1 MSRIQAFNDST
12 LARHFAKEDF
22 YNDNSL
28 SDDEYRRSIV
38 EEAVEESEKIF
49 PRGVEYNSF
58 FIGNKKSFSLS
69 SLPQRLVVRACV
81 THLKRAFPR
90 YNKSRSQIARELRV
104 FLADGT
110 PYNIY
115 RLDIKS
121 FFENINKEELGKKVD
136 ILPGLSMHTKKIV
149 RETAEF
155 FDEKENVCVPRGV
168 ETSSILS
175 DLYLQGFDSYAV
187 SRDDVFFYSRFVDD
201 ILVITSSEVEDSDF
215 KSDLFCALPEGLFFN
230 NEKTELKRVPKRK
243 KAGSLYNGNNVASF
257 DYLGFRFSVID
268 FPLPIERK
276 GGVTRE
282 NAKTA
287 SAVFRKVIVDL
298 SPNKVKRIKDKLCKA
313 FYAYS
318 KTNNYSLLR
327 DRLRFL
333 TTNRE
338 FVKKDGSTIIPVG
351 VYYNSSACDFP
362 SEQLSHLDDFMRYLL
377 FGSRGRLPRLHTSNL
392 TLKQKKELIKF
403 SFSYGF
409 NCRVHKRFSYDRL
422 AEIVKVWK

>member
-22 YNDNSL
+22 YNDSSL
-28 SDDEYRRSIV
+28 SGDEYRRSIV
-38 EEAVEESEKIF
+38 AEAVEESERVF
-49 PRGVEYNSF
+49 PRGVGYNSF
-58 FIGNKKSFSLS
+58 FLGNKKSFSLS
-69 SLPQRLVVRACV
+69 SLPQRLVVRVCAS
-81 THLKRAFPR
+81 HLKRAFPR
-90 YNKSRSQIARELRV
+90 HNKSRSQIARELRG

-121 FFENINKEELGKKVD
+121 FFENIDRKELEKKVD
-136 ILPGLSMHTKKIV
+136 SLTGLSMHTKKLV
-149 RETAEF
+149 RETAKF
-155 FDEKENVCVPRGV
+155 FDERESVCVPRGV

-175 DLYLQGFDSYAV
+175 DLYLQDFDLYVV

-201 ILVITSSEVEDSDF
+201 ILIITSNEVEGSEF

-230 NEKTELKRVPKRK
+230 NEKTELKRVPKRA
-243 KAGSLYNGNNVASF
+243 KAGSLHHGNNVASF

-268 FPLPIERK
+268 SPLPVERK
-276 GGVTRE
+276 DGVTRE

-287 SAVFRKVIVDL
+287 PAIFRKVMVDL

-313 FYAYS
+313 FYSYS

-327 DRLRFL
+327 DRIRFL

-362 SEQLSHLDDFMRYLL
+362 SEQLAHLDDFMRYLL
-377 FGSRGRLPRLHTSNL
+377 FGSRGRLPRLYTSTL
-392 TLKQKKELIKF
+392 TLRQKKELIKF

-409 NCRVHKRFSYDRL
+409 NRRVHKRFSYDRL